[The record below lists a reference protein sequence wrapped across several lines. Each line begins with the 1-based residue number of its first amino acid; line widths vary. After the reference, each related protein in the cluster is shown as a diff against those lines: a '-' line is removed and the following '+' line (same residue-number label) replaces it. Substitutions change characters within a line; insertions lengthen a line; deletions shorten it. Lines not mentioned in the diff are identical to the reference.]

1 VARPEVLSGSV
12 TDLRSGSAV
21 LFDGVP
27 ETRGRKVGDRVTVVS
42 SDGHGRAFTVA
53 AIAKG
58 PSPTGN
64 ILVTW
69 DDFAALHAAT
79 TDDEVLVKAAN
90 GVSPTRSRDALD
102 AVLADFP
109 AVQVGTTADWRAEIT
124 NAVGQMIAVVAALLA
139 FAILIALIGIM
150 NTLSLSVLERTRESA
165 IARALGLTRGQLRAT
180 LIVEALLMA
189 VVGALVGIGFG
200 VLYGWA
206 TTRVMF
212 VKIHPILTVPVPSL
226 LGYVALAALAGTVAA
241 LLPARR
247 AKGGVPY

>member
-1 VARPEVLSGSV
+1 PEVLSGSV

-42 SDGHGRAFTVA
+42 SDGLGRAFTVA

-69 DDFAALHAAT
+69 DDFAALHATAIA

-109 AVQVGTTADWRAEIT
+109 AVQAGTTADLRAEIT

-150 NTLSLSVLERTRESA
+150 NTLSLSVLERTRELA

-189 VVGALVGIGFG
+189 LVGALVGVGFG

-212 VKIHPILTVPVPSL
+212 VNIRPILTVPVPSL
-226 LGYVALAALAGTVAA
+226 LGYVALAALAGAVAA

-247 AKGGVPY
+247 AAKGGVPF